1 MLSVSL
7 YQLLYLGSLVLLSKP
22 VAILLDWT
30 GVQKPLDMPLTTVY
44 LSSTNIV
51 IAYKIYP
58 GQTYHTSS
66 LSPLLN
72 LTKPSLTQ
80 MFDDDQIKC

>member
-30 GVQKPLDMPLTTVY
+30 GVQKPLDMPLTTVSF
-44 LSSTNIV
+44 SSINILIV
-51 IAYKIYP
+51 YKIYP

-66 LSPLLN
+66 VSPLLTSYKALSN
-72 LTKPSLTQ
+72 T
-80 MFDDDQIKC
+80 DVR